1 VDYASSKAGAGVA
14 AADAATTSV
23 KIVVA
28 GGFGVGKT
36 TFVGSVSEITPLTT
50 EAVMTSASDRLDDL
64 SHTPDKT
71 TTTVAMDF
79 GRVTLDAGLILYLFG
94 TPGQHRFWFM
104 WDDLIHGAIGAV
116 VLVDTR
122 RLADS
127 FPAVDYFEAAGLPF
141 IVAINGFNGDVR
153 HKMDDVGE
161 ALAVSPHV
169 PVVQCDARDRGSTQ
183 SALISLV
190 EHAMAVQIGGA
201 RPRHSAA
208 GWAGEG
214 AVPGREPAPPTARQL
229 CSGDRA
235 FAISTRCAC

>member
-1 VDYASSKAGAGVA
+1 VDFASSDRLRGDPADGAM
-14 AADAATTSV
+14 TSV

-50 EAVMTSASDRLDDL
+50 EAVMTAASDGVDDL
-64 SHTPDKT
+64 SHVPDKT

-104 WDDLIHGAIGAV
+104 WDDLIQGAIGAV

-127 FPAVDYFEAAGLPF
+127 FPAVDYFENAGVPF
-141 IVAINGFNGDVR
+141 LIGINGFHGRFPHDAGDVQ
-153 HKMDDVGE
+153 D
-161 ALAVSPHV
+161 ALSVHPGV
-169 PVVQCDARDRGSTQ
+169 PIVQCDARRRASTKN
-183 SALISLV
+183 ALISLV
-190 EHAMAVQIGGA
+190 QHAMA
-201 RPRHSAA
+201 
-208 GWAGEG
+208 
-214 AVPGREPAPPTARQL
+214 TQL
-229 CSGDRA
+229 SMR
-235 FAISTRCAC
+235 